1 MAPSFFD
8 RAAYVRGKNFVEEIA
23 CLEDVFDFLDEWPE
37 ERRDLAYHTLFG
49 ACRKAANGSFPLEAI
64 RENFER
70 FLKKTGLLVEIEKV
84 PSFFALD
91 RNPNVGNA

>member
-8 RAAYVRGKNFVEEIA
+8 RAAYVRGRNFVEEIA

-49 ACRKAANGSFPLEAI
+49 ACRKAANGSFPLEAV

-70 FLKKTGLLVEIEKV
+70 FTKKAGLLVEIEKV
-84 PSFFALD
+84 PS
-91 RNPNVGNA
+91 V

>member
-70 FLKKTGLLVEIEKV
+70 FLKKTGLLVEIENV